1 MDTHEKIS
9 GSEIMWTILAI
20 LYCYGAVSWVD
31 NVNAFSL
38 LMASLPGILLVA
50 AAYPAWGPVLDYIL
64 LLSFLLA
71 FQCFGVPGDHTCF
84 MALILYTSVILLSR
98 WRSKLSV
105 LALAGVAALFYTG
118 QGWWI
123 TNAYMH
129 LAPLSY
135 FVIACCAVTIV
146 IFAVQTLSLPGKKPL
161 TVDLILTSY
170 SGNTA
175 HYALAFAES
184 ARMEGAVVNT
194 HRLHRTAHFK
204 PELKGDSLAVAFPAV
219 GWKCPWP
226 LAWYILR
233 DLPAGKGKPALI
245 LYTAGGGPENAGVF
259 TWLLLTLRG
268 YCVTGRLWAV
278 YPVNVPTFRIGPAAL
293 WKWLDSLLPRRC
305 DMELV
310 KRAARSFVH
319 GRGGGFPLLVFPFF
333 MIVAGILLDNRGLNM
348 LLYRHY
354 VWRWRCT
361 RCGRCTRV
369 CPTGRQFMGKDGFP
383 TARGECIICLCCI
396 NLCPAYAMHMLA
408 FTEYG
413 NPYRP
418 RWPEL
423 AGGNEED
430 KGNDAISGEF

>member
-1 MDTHEKIS
+1 
-9 GSEIMWTILAI
+9 MWTILAI
-20 LYCYGAVSWVD
+20 LYCGGAVSWVD

-64 LLSFLLA
+64 LLTILLA
-71 FQCFGVPGDHTCF
+71 FHYFGVPGDHTCF
-84 MALILYTSVILLSR
+84 IALPLYTSVILLSR
-98 WRSKLSV
+98 SRSWSPVVTLAVIAVLSSV
-105 LALAGVAALFYTG
+105 SQWGWISNVYT
-118 QGWWI
+118 
-123 TNAYMH
+123 H
-129 LAPLSY
+129 LPPLSL

-146 IFAVQTLSLPGKKPL
+146 IFVVQNLSLPGKKPL
-161 TVDLILTSY
+161 LLDMIVTSY

-175 HYALAFAES
+175 HYAQTFAQS
-184 ARMEGAVVNT
+184 ARHEGTEVRI
-194 HRLHRTAHFK
+194 HRFHRTAHFK
-204 PELKGDSLAVAFPAV
+204 PELAGDSLAVAFPAV

-226 LAWYILR
+226 LAGYILR
-233 DLPAGKGKPALI
+233 DLPPGKGKPAFI

-259 TWLLLTLRG
+259 TWLILSLRG
-268 YCVTGRLWAV
+268 YRVAGRLWAV

-293 WKWLDSLLPRRC
+293 WKWFDSLLPRRC
-305 DMELV
+305 DIEVV
-310 KRAARSFVH
+310 KKAAQAFAH

-333 MIVAGILLDNRGLNM
+333 MIVAGILLDNRWINM

-354 VWRWRCT
+354 VWRRRCT
-361 RCGRCTRV
+361 RCGKCSRV
-369 CPTGRQFMGKDGFP
+369 CPTGRQVMGKDGFP
-383 TARGECIICLCCI
+383 TARGDCIICLCCI

-423 AGGNEED
+423 AGGGEED
-430 KGNDAISGEF
+430 KGNHAVADEV